1 MDFIIMKKYNIHFS
15 FSILLVAS
23 LMLGLF
29 MNMLLILI
37 CFAIHELGHLFFIK
51 IFKYRFS
58 NFSLYPYGGVI
69 SYQEKINKH
78 KNDYQVSMG
87 NSSAS
92 KFLCVKNGW

>member
-1 MDFIIMKKYNIHFS
+1 MFS
-15 FSILLVAS
+15 VAYS
-23 LMLGLF
+23 MCRKREIVACEQDIGLDTGSDTGFYLGLYT
-29 MNMLLILI
+29 
-37 CFAIHELGHLFFIK
+37 GSD
-51 IFKYRFS
+51 IFR
-58 NFSLYPYGGVI
+58 NII